1 MTDNTVIRTGRP
13 IYSCS
18 RTSITIMI
26 DNTVIRTGRPIY
38 SCSRTSITIMIDK
51 FWSYENCSLLPRTE
65 EGPYVKCGM

>member
-1 MTDNTVIRTGRP
+1 MTDKTVIRTGRP

-26 DNTVIRTGRPIY
+26 DNI
-38 SCSRTSITIMIDK
+38 
-51 FWSYENCSLLPRTE
+51 WSYDNCSLLPRTE